1 MNTVVCLRKKRT
13 KNAAPQHS
21 TLGLASNSVESVEE
35 LTDICWDNKW
45 QMASSVY
52 LTDYTAVT

>member
-1 MNTVVCLRKKRT
+1 MVCLRKKRT